1 MKKVIDAYPYDQKP
15 ASHRGNKA
23 ENVEKYLNEFFGR
36 FSVVQSSARVGI
48 YQDLKFFKVSRQD
61 TVLVPDFLC
70 RAILT
75 IINVAGFPVKT
86 ADENTK
92 AVLVFHQWGYPQRMD
107 EVMAEAK
114 RRGLVVI
121 EDCAHSFGSRY
132 KGKLIGTFGDA
143 AVFSF
148 AKCFPTHNGGVLV
161 SGNKQMIEFARSQI
175 LATRGLRDTLFQL
188 VAFKVLKWCFTKG
201 RWPFWLD
208 ALYFTSI
215 LFPRTGF
222 SALKFLPPDM
232 NSFKQELEKRK
243 STYRFLVSR
252 IKTEYLLA
260 DQDPAIDV
268 YPLYVPVFLAQDKL
282 LQARDELLKVG
293 VQAEILHF
301 DLKRNVFSPQYQ
313 KCLALPCHQQIQEE
327 KVAAVCDIINKA

>member
-1 MKKVIDAYPYDQKP
+1 MKKVIDAYPYDEKP
-15 ASHRGNKA
+15 RARAGNKT
-23 ENVEKYLNEFFGR
+23 ENVENYLNEFFGR
-36 FSVVQSSARVGI
+36 SSVVQSSARVGI
-48 YQDLKFFKVSRQD
+48 YQALKFFKVSRQD

-86 ADENTK
+86 ADEKTK
-92 AVLVFHQWGYPQRMD
+92 AVLVFHQWGYPQKMD

-161 SGNKQMIEFARSQI
+161 SENKQLREFARRQI
-175 LATRGLRDTLFQL
+175 LASRGLRDTLFQL

-201 RWPFWLD
+201 QWPFWLD

-215 LFPRTGF
+215 LFPRIGF

-232 NSFKQELEKRK
+232 GSFKKELEKRK
-243 STYRFLVSR
+243 NNYRFLFGK
-252 IKTEYLLA
+252 IKAEYLLA
-260 DQDPAIDV
+260 DQDDTIDV
-268 YPLYVPVFLAQDKL
+268 YPLYVPVFLPEGKL
-282 LQARDELLKVG
+282 SIVQDELLKVG

-301 DLKRNVFSPQYQ
+301 DLNRNVFEPSYK

-327 KVAAVCDIINKA
+327 KLAAACEMINRA